1 MEDYF
6 KIGIITSSHGVRGEM
21 KIYPTTD
28 DARRFKKLK
37 QVFVETK
44 EGFKVFEVESARV
57 SDKVLLKLKGIDT
70 PEEVVKY
77 RQRGIF
83 VDRKNAVRLSKD
95 EYFIADLIGIKV
107 ICDDGSELGTL
118 KEVMPTG
125 ANDVYVVSMNDGK
138 EVLIPAI
145 KDCILDV
152 DVEEGCMKVHLLD
165 GLLD

>member
-21 KIYPTTD
+21 KVFPTTD

-107 ICDDGSELGTL
+107 ICDDGKELGVL

-125 ANDVYVVSMNDGK
+125 ANDVYVVSMDEGK

-152 DVEEGCMKVHLLD
+152 DVEEGFMKVHLLD